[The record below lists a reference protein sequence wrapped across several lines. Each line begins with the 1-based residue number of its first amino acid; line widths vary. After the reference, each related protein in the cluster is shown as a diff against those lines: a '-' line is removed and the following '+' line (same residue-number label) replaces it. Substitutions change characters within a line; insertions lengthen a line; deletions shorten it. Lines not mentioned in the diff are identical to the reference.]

1 MQTTQPNIIGTAKV
15 PLIVLVLCAIAGCR
29 SATPPQRSQTVT
41 PAVEVA
47 AQAAPPLL
55 AQRTFCRYCVLN
67 GSLSVRTPTL
77 SADGT
82 FRIFL
87 AGRDSLQGTIYG
99 PLGIVAARAYCTPE
113 ETVVFD
119 ALSQHV
125 YQLQLPLSEQS
136 VLPFPVYREELLA
149 LLRCELPFD
158 TASYRPL
165 EHLPGNGS
173 FRYIRHDTQFVDLA
187 ELSTD
192 GELLAYQRKT
202 HDNRLLF
209 AIEYSDYRAWESERY
224 PARIR
229 ITAPQPNIE
238 LVLIPDDIH
247 PQPSAVPF
255 RFRLPASVPRTVVR

>member
-1 MQTTQPNIIGTAKV
+1 MQTTQPNIIGPAKV

-29 SATPPQRSQTVT
+29 SATAPQRLQTVT
-41 PAVEVA
+41 PTVEAA
-47 AQAAPPLL
+47 AQAAPPFP
-55 AQRTFCRYCVLN
+55 AQRSFCRYCVLD
-67 GSLSVRTPTL
+67 GSLSVRMPTL

-82 FRIFL
+82 FRILL

-125 YQLQLPLSEQS
+125 YQLPLSEQS
-136 VLPFPVYREELLA
+136 VLPFPVHRQELMA

-158 TASYRPL
+158 SASYRPFVP
-165 EHLPGNGS
+165 HTTNGS
-173 FRYIRHDTQFVDLA
+173 FRYIRHDTEFVDLA

-209 AIEYSDYRAWESERY
+209 AIEYSDYRDWESERY

-229 ITAPQPNIE
+229 ITAPQPDIE
-238 LVLIPDDIH
+238 IVLIPKDIH
-247 PQPSAVPF
+247 QQPSAVPF
-255 RFRLPASVPRTVVR
+255 RFRLPSSVPRTVVR